1 MSNYFDS
8 LTPEERDEI
17 RSRKPK
23 TKTFYETVLDEIG
36 EYKNF
41 YGLCYSSRTFSKKF
55 SDKTLFGARNY
66 IVLHA
71 KKFLNQLEK
80 NEFEIGKLYAPFNSV
95 YLFEPLFDSSLKRL
109 FEIRLEF
116 LKYCIENNLD
126 IS

>member
-17 RSRKPK
+17 RNRKP
-23 TKTFYETVLDEIG
+23 KTFYETVLDELG
-36 EYKNF
+36 DYNKF
-41 YGLCYSSRTFSKKF
+41 FSLCFASDTFSKKF
-55 SDKTLFGARNY
+55 SDKTLFGSRNY

-71 KKFLNQLEK
+71 KKFLNQLDQD
-80 NEFEIGKLYAPFNSV
+80 EFEIGNTSLFHPLYELPV
-95 YLFEPLFDSSLKRL
+95 KRR